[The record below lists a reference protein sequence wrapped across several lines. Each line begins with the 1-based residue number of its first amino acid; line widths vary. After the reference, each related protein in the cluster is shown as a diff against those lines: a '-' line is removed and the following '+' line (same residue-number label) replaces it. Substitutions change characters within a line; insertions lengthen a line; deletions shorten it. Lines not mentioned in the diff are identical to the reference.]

1 MDAQKHFGTTN
12 LYKILEIDSDAAIS
26 EGTLM
31 VFILI
36 TLVLSFFLL
45 FFSVKKSFYRLAL
58 LHHPDRVP
66 ESAKAIS
73 KEKFAILHQSYVVL
87 SDPNERKLYDEGN
100 DIVFSTKAT
109 MTAEWERFLKPAGK
123 QR

>member
-36 TLVLSFFLL
+36 TLVLSFF
-45 FFSVKKSFYRLAL
+45 FS
-58 LHHPDRVP
+58 
-66 ESAKAIS
+66 
-73 KEKFAILHQSYVVL
+73 
-87 SDPNERKLYDEGN
+87 
-100 DIVFSTKAT
+100 
-109 MTAEWERFLKPAGK
+109 
-123 QR
+123 